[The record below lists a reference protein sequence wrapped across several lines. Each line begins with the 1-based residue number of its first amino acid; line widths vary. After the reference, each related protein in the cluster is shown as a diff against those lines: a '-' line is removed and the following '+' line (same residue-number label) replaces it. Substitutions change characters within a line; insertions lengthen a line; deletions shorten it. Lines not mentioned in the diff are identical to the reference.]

1 MNPVNNSENQ
11 LIYGLVNE
19 VRQLRQEL
27 NELKTNPQL
36 IGNGSIKY
44 AAFTEF
50 NAGPFT
56 VPSGLTAN
64 YALTFAP
71 ISLPF
76 YYDGKEAINKA
87 TLESLRWSVKVDV
100 NDYDHAIPYGAA
112 LVGPE
117 RGAITNQR
125 IDYYN
130 SGMSDTNGQMY
141 VIMQITNND
150 TATHTYWIAGSMLIP
165 RPALKPQ

>member
-1 MNPVNNSENQ
+1 MGINQ
-11 LIYGLVNE
+11 AEDRPESALVAE
-19 VRQLRQEL
+19 LRRLRREFD
-27 NELKTNPQL
+27 EYRSRPQQ
-36 IGNGSIKY
+36 IGNGSINY
-44 AAFTEF
+44 AVFTEF

-56 VPSGLTAN
+56 VPSSLTAN

-76 YYDGKEAINKA
+76 YYDGREAINKA

-100 NDYDHAIPYGAA
+100 NDYDHAVPYGAA

-117 RGAITNQR
+117 RSPITNQR

-150 TATHTYWIAGSMLIP
+150 TVTHTYWITGSMLIP